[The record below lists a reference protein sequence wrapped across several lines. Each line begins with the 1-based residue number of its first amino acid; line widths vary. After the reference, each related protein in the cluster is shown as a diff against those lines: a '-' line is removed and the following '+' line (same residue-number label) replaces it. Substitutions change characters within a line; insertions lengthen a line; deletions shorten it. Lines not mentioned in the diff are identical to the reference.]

1 MRDYLK
7 RFCREFSGLA
17 AAVLLSVVLGNCA
30 LATLNNMGVL

>member
-7 RFCREFSGLA
+7 GFCREFSGLA

-30 LATLNNMGVL
+30 LAALTYLGVL